1 MEIESRLISYS
12 IGIAILVIVGFFIKK
27 MRIIPE
33 ESASMVL
40 AKIIVNIALPCMIFG
55 NLAVSKISISEFR
68 MPGIVLIIEICSMF
82 LAYFAGKAFHLPRA
96 KIGSLILVAAF
107 GNMSALGVSV
117 IDSVYNHNTAAIA
130 KAVIS
135 SELGN
140 QLFLQTIGILIAFIF
155 GASQDKLNLKSIAYE
170 FFFNPPTIA
179 IFLGLS
185 WSFLDLP
192 NTGLVLSPIFMAIQ
206 KGDMMLA
213 DLVSLLIGFSLRRV
227 DFLLLLRAT
236 VIIVVLG
243 LIFKPFATYG
253 FSRLVNLSPFDTN
266 ILVILMS
273 MPSAALNV
281 PIARKY
287 GCDAELAASLTI
299 ISISFSIVTVFLI
312 TILM

>member
-1 MEIESRLISYS
+1 
-12 IGIAILVIVGFFIKK
+12 
-27 MRIIPE
+27 MRNYTHFPTQ
-33 ESASMVL
+33 
-40 AKIIVNIALPCMIFG
+40 IALPCMIFG

-68 MPGIVLIIEICSMF
+68 MPGIVLIIEICSMI
-82 LAYFAGKAFHLPRA
+82 LAYLAGKAFHLPRG
-96 KIGSLILVAAF
+96 KIGSLILVATF

-117 IDSVYNHNTAAIA
+117 IDSVYNHNAAAIA
-130 KAVIS
+130 KAVLT

-140 QLFLQTIGILIAFIF
+140 QLFLQTIGILIAFVF

-179 IFLGLS
+179 IILGLS
-185 WSFLDLP
+185 WSFLGFP
-192 NTGLVLSPIFMAIQ
+192 STGLILSPVFMAIQ
-206 KGDMMLA
+206 KGDMLA
-213 DLVSLLIGFSLRRV
+213 GLVALLIGFSLRRV
-227 DFLLLLRAT
+227 NFILLIQAA
-236 VIIVVLG
+236 VIIIILG

-253 FSRLVNLSPFDTN
+253 IAKLINLSSLDTN

-312 TILM
+312 TFIL